1 MMDHARRFTRPL
13 LTLITD
19 HGCAFADIL
28 ATRAEQDPAL
38 ADHML
43 AALADL
49 EAAFPDLAVDGA
61 PQPVFAK
68 K

>member
-1 MMDHARRFTRPL
+1 
-13 LTLITD
+13 
-19 HGCAFADIL
+19 
-28 ATRAEQDPAL
+28 L

>member
-1 MMDHARRFTRPL
+1 MDHARRFTRPL
-13 LTLITD
+13 LILIGN
-19 HGCAFADIL
+19 HGCAYAELL

-43 AALADL
+43 AALAAL
-49 EAAFPDLAVDGA
+49 EAAFPDLAIDGA
-61 PQPVFAK
+61 AQPFFAK

>member
-13 LTLITD
+13 LILIGD
-19 HGCAFADIL
+19 HGCAYAELL

-38 ADHML
+38 AVHML

-49 EAAFPDLAVDGA
+49 KATFPDRAVDGA
-61 PQPVFAK
+61 TQLVFRK
-68 K
+68 